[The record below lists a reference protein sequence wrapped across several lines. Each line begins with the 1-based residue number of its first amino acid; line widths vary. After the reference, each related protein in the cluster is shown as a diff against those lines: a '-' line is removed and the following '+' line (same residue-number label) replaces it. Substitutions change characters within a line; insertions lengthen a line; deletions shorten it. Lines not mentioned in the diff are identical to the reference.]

1 MVFFIN
7 GLVLASWAPRIPQ
20 VKEQLQLSDGQ
31 LGLALLGVALG
42 SVPAMPAAGSLV
54 NRFGS
59 RAVARTAVLLYAA
72 AIALPGLARSL
83 TELMVS
89 LAVLGAAVGALD
101 VAMNAHAVDV
111 ERSSGRARLS
121 SFHALFSAGALAGA
135 LVGTLAAAGG
145 VAPRAQ
151 FTASAVV
158 AVLAAGSAAATL
170 RPAAHQHPGPA
181 RSRSAPG
188 TSAPGTSATAPA
200 SAPVSRFTPRLLLL
214 SALGLCVL
222 LIEGVVT
229 DWGSVYLADSLHAGP
244 GPAAPGTRPSPWP

>member
-1 MVFFIN
+1 MDWPPSLVIKARKLSVSDPESALYVVFFIN

-89 LAVLGAAVGALD
+89 LAVLGTAVGALD

-121 SFHALFSAGALAGA
+121 SFHALFSAGGPVRWSVRSPRPGA
-135 LVGTLAAAGG
+135 
-145 VAPRAQ
+145 
-151 FTASAVV
+151 
-158 AVLAAGSAAATL
+158 
-170 RPAAHQHPGPA
+170 
-181 RSRSAPG
+181 
-188 TSAPGTSATAPA
+188 
-200 SAPVSRFTPRLLLL
+200 
-214 SALGLCVL
+214 
-222 LIEGVVT
+222 
-229 DWGSVYLADSLHAGP
+229 
-244 GPAAPGTRPSPWP
+244 